1 MHDGGACQRTLS
13 KQRPSP
19 KLGSDTPIQA
29 SICFFLSILK
39 VCRPVN
45 SLLEEKVLEEE
56 GDGVKPRRKYRT
68 TKFDVADT

>member
-1 MHDGGACQRTLS
+1 MLDGMQVLANAHSANNG
-13 KQRPSP
+13 PSP
-19 KLGSDTPIQA
+19 KLGSDKA
-29 SICFFLSILK
+29 SICFLLSILK